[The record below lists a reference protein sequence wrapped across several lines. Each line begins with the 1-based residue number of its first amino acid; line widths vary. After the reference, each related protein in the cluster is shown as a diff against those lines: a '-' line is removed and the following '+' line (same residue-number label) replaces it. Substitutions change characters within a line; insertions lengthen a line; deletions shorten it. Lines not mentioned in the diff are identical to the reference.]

1 MTGIILFY
9 ICQAKHKQKE
19 KMRKIAGLL
28 FITLLS
34 FNSFAQD
41 DITTEQLAGA
51 EQTIEYAVPF
61 LTIAPDSRAGAMG
74 DVGVAT
80 SPDMNSMRWNAA
92 KYAFI
97 ETDMGV
103 ALSYTP
109 WLRKLVDDINLAYLS
124 YYKRLDNQQTIAA
137 SMTYFSLGEIIF
149 TNELGQY
156 NGQHTPNEF
165 ALDVAYSR
173 RFSERISGAVAFRYI
188 RSDITGGAFV
198 GGTESKAGNAF
209 AADVSMFYM
218 NDEVIFN
225 GQDATLSFGLSIS
238 NIGNKI
244 SYTDVEK
251 DFLPTQLRI
260 GTAFKM
266 PIDEYNSLTVAFDIS
281 KYLVPS
287 SPVYL
292 LDESGA
298 DSLDIDGNPIILS
311 GMDPDVSV
319 SQGMIQ
325 SFYDAPNGL
334 EEELHELKYSL
345 GLEYWYLNQFA
356 VRAGYFHEHQ
366 NKGNRRY
373 FTAGVGLK
381 LNVFLIDFSYLIPVR
396 QQNNPLQ
403 NTVRFTLGFD
413 FEAFRTQQ
421 RERN

>member
-1 MTGIILFY
+1 MTGIKLFY
-9 ICQAKHKQKE
+9 ICHAKHKQKE
-19 KMRKIAGLL
+19 KMRKIAGLFL
-28 FITLLS
+28 ITLLPLYT
-34 FNSFAQD
+34 FAQG

-51 EQTIEYAVPF
+51 ERTIEYAVPF
-61 LTIAPDSRAGAMG
+61 LTIAADTRAGAMG
-74 DVGVAT
+74 DVGTAT
-80 SPDMNSMRWNAA
+80 SPDMNSMHWNAA

-103 ALSYTP
+103 SLSYTP
-109 WLRKLVDDINLAYLS
+109 WLRQLVDDINLAYLS

-137 SMTYFSLGEIIF
+137 SLKYFSLGEIIF

-165 ALDVAYSR
+165 SLDVAYSR

-188 RSDITGGAFV
+188 RSDITGGAYV
-198 GGTESKAGNAF
+198 GGAETKAGNAA

-218 NDEVIFN
+218 NDEVSFN
-225 GQDATLSFGLSIS
+225 GQDATLSFGINIS

-251 DFLPTQLRI
+251 DFLPTQLRL

-266 PIDEYNSLTVAFDIS
+266 PIDEYNSITAALDIS
-281 KYLVPS
+281 KFLVPTT
-287 SPVYL
+287 
-292 LDESGA
+292 
-298 DSLDIDGNPIILS
+298 PIINDTTDAIIY

-319 SQGMIQ
+319 PQGMLQ

-366 NKGNRRY
+366 NKGNRKY

-381 LNVFLIDFSYLIPVR
+381 LNVFSIDFSYLIPLS
-396 QQNNPLQ
+396 QNNPLQ